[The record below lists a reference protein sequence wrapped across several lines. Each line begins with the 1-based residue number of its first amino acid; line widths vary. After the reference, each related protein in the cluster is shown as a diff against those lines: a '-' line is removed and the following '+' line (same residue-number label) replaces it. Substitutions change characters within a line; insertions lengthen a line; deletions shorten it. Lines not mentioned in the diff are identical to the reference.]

1 MFLIRKI
8 GSVFRG
14 NATPRQ
20 VMLATVLGGMLGFIP
35 GFFLPGD
42 LGGGFAQAP
51 GLILTLLVLV
61 LVLNANLGVFGLVTL
76 IAKLLSLALLTVSY
90 KLGTFLLEG
99 PLQGLYRLLVNG
111 PFTAW
116 FGLEYYSTAGGLVL
130 GLVFGIVA
138 GFLMNRTIR
147 LIRTKMAAVEE
158 NSASYQKY
166 TQRKSVRFL
175 TWLLLG
181 SGKGKQSWKD
191 LAESKKKGLPIR
203 IGGVLVAGLLI
214 GSIYVFQSF
223 FSTPILTV
231 NAKAGLEAMNGAT
244 VDLTAA
250 RLGLG
255 DGSLRLEGLAI
266 ADSKDLGK
274 DLLAADA
281 VVATIDTGALLRKR
295 FVIDEVRATNA
306 RGGTKRTLPGIIVP
320 GAPKPPEPPAPPA
333 GTRTIE
339 DYLKEFEVWK
349 QRLDQA
355 RGWIES
361 IRGDETQV
369 AVPTPE
375 QTQEQR
381 QAQEHAGLARVV
393 AKHLIEG
400 GPRFLIRRIDIEGIS
415 YTMGDRQEVFDLRA
429 RNLSDAPSL
438 VADALSLSLKS
449 KSDNIVFGLSG
460 QGAQQPLGF
469 QFALRQLPVDSI
481 FGQLKIAGAAPLK
494 GGMMDLAADGA
505 FTGSK
510 GGLALDVPLQVLM
523 KGTTFALAGSKETK
537 VESLSL
543 PIGLRGPLTNPSV
556 SLDDK
561 VLQDAL
567 MKAGQA
573 ELANFVQGQ
582 AGKLLGGL
590 PVDVSG
596 LVDPN
601 KSVGENLDA
610 AKQKAEA
617 EAKRLADE
625 AKAKLEAEKKKLEDE
640 AKKKL
645 LDEAKKK
652 LPGGLQGLIPGG
664 GGGEKK

>member
-14 NATPRQ
+14 KATPLQ

-51 GLILTLLVLV
+51 GLILSLLVLV
-61 LVLNANLGVFGLVTL
+61 LVLNANMGVFGLVTL
-76 IAKLLSLALLTVSY
+76 VAKLLSFALLSVSY
-90 KLGTFLLEG
+90 QIGTFLLEG
-99 PLQGLYRLLVNG
+99 PLQGLYRTLVNA
-111 PFTAW
+111 PVTAW
-116 FGLEYYSTAGGLVL
+116 FGLEYYATAGGLVL
-130 GLVFGIVA
+130 GLAFGIVT
-138 GFLMNRTIR
+138 GLLMNRTIR
-147 LIRTKMAAVEE
+147 LIRTRMAAVEE
-158 NSASYQKY
+158 NSANYQKY

-181 SGKGKQSWKD
+181 GGKGKQTWKE

-203 IGGVLVAGLLI
+203 IVGVLVAGLLV

-231 NAKAGLEAMNGAT
+231 NAKSGLEAINGAT
-244 VDLTAA
+244 VDLSAA

-266 ADSKDLGK
+266 ADSKELGK

-349 QRLDQA
+349 QRLEQA
-355 RGWIES
+355 RGYLES
-361 IRGDETQV
+361 MRGDDTQV
-369 AVPTPE
+369 AAPTPE
-375 QTQEQR
+375 QQKEQR
-381 QAQEHAGLARVV
+381 EQQEHAGLSRVV

-400 GPRFLIRRIDIEGIS
+400 GARFLIRKIDIEGIS
-415 YTMGDRQEVFDLRA
+415 YSMGDRQEVFDLRA

-438 VADALSLSLKS
+438 VAEALSLSLKS
-449 KSDNIVFGLSG
+449 KSDNIVLGLSG
-460 QGAQQPLGF
+460 QGSGKPLGF

-481 FGQLKIAGAAPLK
+481 FGQLKIAGAAPLR
-494 GGMMDLAADGA
+494 GGTMDLSADGA
-505 FTGSK
+505 FTGGK
-510 GGLALDVPLQVLM
+510 GALSLDVPLQVLM
-523 KGTTFALAGSKETK
+523 KGTTFALAGSKPTV

-543 PIGLRGPLTNPSV
+543 PIGLRGPLTRPSV

-567 MKAGQA
+567 VKAGQA

-582 AGKLLGGL
+582 AGKLLGGV
-590 PVDVSG
+590 PVDLSG
-596 LVDPN
+596 IVDPS
-601 KSVGENLDA
+601 KSVGENVDA
-610 AKQKAEA
+610 AKAKAEA
-617 EAKRLADE
+617 EAQRLLDE
-625 AKAKLEAEKKKLEDE
+625 ARQKLEAEKKKAEDE